1 MKNLNLNLDKTLSSN
16 SNIVLSSQRA
26 LKSYIDDKRILLDFL
41 QDTTPTTYTT
51 GNKWLNTSNFKLYIA
66 TSSSAWDNGTNIST
80 GQIFSYDNLLYY
92 YDGTNLLVYST
103 KSIVDVNSGDET
115 KIWIGTQNEYD
126 NLSSY
131 DPNTIYNITDNSQT
145 LSTLLATAQEYADEV
160 QNKAATPYQVL
171 QSLDGYL
178 PKSGGTLNAGA
189 TLSFKNTNN
198 GTNTLSFDNNNVL
211 NITNN
216 LSVSNNITANN
227 IIATSG
233 NIYKTSTSGETVVW
247 SNTLNNYLPL
257 SGGTLTNTSNQL
269 KIANTT
275 YASNLGT
282 FIFDASGQ
290 YLRLYNQTTGS
301 TKPILFFDYLSNTTL
316 VKGSKLKNY
325 SANTEGTI
333 LDSTDKA
340 VANGLA
346 TLDAN
351 AKVVS
356 TQIPYATAST
366 VGGIKV
372 SFDSST
378 GTLNIV
384 VE

>member
-126 NLSSY
+126 NLDSY

-171 QSLDGYL
+171 QSLDGYF

-227 IIATSG
+227 IVATSG
-233 NIYKTSTSGETVVW
+233 NIYKTSTSGDTVVW
-247 SNTLNNYLPL
+247 SSTLNDYLPL
-257 SGGTLTNTSNQL
+257 AGGTMTGNLIIGSSSSNKNQIVYGGIEIYKTDTHIRLVNSSTSKQVYLQPTEDYKN
-269 KIANTT
+269 I
-275 YASNLGT
+275 SRLG
-282 FIFDASGQ
+282 IVAGDGH
-290 YLRLYNQTTGS
+290 LYS
-301 TKPILFFDYLSNTTL
+301 
-316 VKGSKLKNY
+316 V
-325 SANTEGTI
+325 
-333 LDSTDKA
+333 LDESDKA

-346 TLDAN
+346 TLDSN

-356 TQIPYATAST
+356 TQIPYATANT
-366 VGGIKV
+366 IGGIKV
-372 SFDSST
+372 SFDSNT
-378 GTLNIV
+378 GTLNII